1 MPDRAPSR
9 MYNPLAL
16 EAWFTFSQYDWE
28 QNFSDNSLQ
37 KGREL
42 YRQGKISGIEL
53 TPQQAIIHCTYERKV
68 TAYVVLEWQQKKLS
82 VRGST
87 GDANEA
93 DAIAVAGYYEI
104 DELIAD
110 EIDAIAPELD
120 EPNDASENS
129 LSSPPTQATDEVP
142 APAARPLQIRLYG
155 GRQGLRM
162 EAFWLDSQGANPAL
176 GTGPSQS
183 TSNERE
189 MLVRLTAL
197 SKAAGFQYR
206 SHKADFLM
214 ADFERIPPFMARTRA
229 RWADIFAYIELD
241 YGAQQMAEGVQAVH
255 MHGHAAS
262 CEAAST
268 RMQLSWKFK
277 VGQHQL
283 TDTEAQALLKMGR
296 GTHFMPSIGLVKLEA
311 DQCDELTQWRVNQG
325 QQHSDA
331 VEWPRYMIFSLFS
344 NQGTRLELSSAIE
357 NWREQLVSSHPQG
370 EINLPE
376 FLRDYQVEGIRWM
389 AHLRAQGCHGLL
401 ADEMGLGKTIQ
412 VLSLIQ
418 HYPEPQLPSII
429 VCPASVVP
437 VWEAECRRWYP
448 QLRTRILSSKNPL
461 DSGPSLAGGIWL
473 ASYTQLRRHKRAL
486 AKQHFAY
493 AVLDEAQQIKN
504 PEAKVT
510 QACCAIHADFRLAL
524 TGTPVENRLLDLW
537 TLFRFLMPDLL
548 GSRSRFESALSHPN
562 RRFRE
567 GFEERLQQQIQAFI
581 LRREKDRLGDALPP
595 KVEVDLVCPIS
606 EAQQSAYQRLLKSAQ
621 DQFGD
626 DWQGIKGQQRAHVFS
641 LITRLRQACCDP
653 GLLPDCTASIEQS
666 GKVTMLLTRLAEALS
681 GTGARKVVVFSQFVQ
696 LLRRLKPLLKS
707 QFPELKLFELTGSTR
722 DRGRPVAEFQAE
734 TGPALMLISLRA
746 GGTGITLHAADYV
759 FLMDPWW
766 NPAVEAQA
774 VDRVHRLGQTRTV
787 FVYRMLTEQTIEA
800 RMQVLQKDKRALFER
815 TVRQLEGS
823 ADVSADL
830 HILSQLLQADTG
842 I

>member
-28 QNFSDNSLQ
+28 QNFSDSSLQ
-37 KGREL
+37 QGRTL

-68 TAYVVLEWQQKKLS
+68 TAYVVLEWQQSQLS

-87 GDANEA
+87 GNASEA

-110 EIDAIAPELD
+110 EIGAIAPDLD
-120 EPNDASENS
+120 DTDNAAEHA
-129 LSSPPTQATDEVP
+129 LAKPPTQTDEETSS
-142 APAARPLQIRLYG
+142 PAARPLSLRLYG

-162 EAFWLDSQGANPAL
+162 QAFWGDNHGAEPAL
-176 GTGPSQS
+176 GSRPSQS
-183 TSNERE
+183 TSKERE

-206 SHKADFLM
+206 SHKADFLL
-214 ADFERIPPFMARTRA
+214 ADFERIPPFLARTRT
-229 RWADIFAYIELD
+229 RWADIFADIQLD
-241 YGAQQMAEGVQAVH
+241 YAAQLMAEGAHTVQIQ
-255 MHGHAAS
+255 GHAES
-262 CEAAST
+262 CEAART
-268 RMQLSWKFK
+268 RMQLSWKFQ

-283 TDTEAQALLKMGR
+283 TAPEAQALLKMGR
-296 GTHFMPSIGLVKLEA
+296 GIHFMPAIGLIKLEA
-311 DQCDELTQWRVNQG
+311 DQCDELAQWRVNQG
-325 QQHSDA
+325 QQRTA
-331 VEWPRYMIFSLFS
+331 PVEWPRYMIFSLFS
-344 NQGTRLELSSAIE
+344 NQGSPLELSSAIE
-357 NWREQLVSSHPQG
+357 TWRAQLVNKPCDDATP
-370 EINLPE
+370 LPK

-401 ADEMGLGKTIQ
+401 ADEMGLGKTVQ

-418 HYPEPQLPSII
+418 HYPDPQLPSII

-448 QLRTRILSSKNPL
+448 TLQTRILSSKNPL
-461 DSGPSLAGGIWL
+461 DSGPSLAGGIWI
-473 ASYTQLRRHKRAL
+473 ASYTQLRRHKPSLTQQR
-486 AKQHFAY
+486 FAY

-510 QACCAIHADFRLAL
+510 QACCAIQADFRLAL
-524 TGTPVENRLLDLW
+524 TGTPIENNLLDLW

-548 GSRSRFESALSHPN
+548 GSRARFERAICHPN

-595 KVEVDLVCPIS
+595 KVEVDLICPIS
-606 EAQQSAYQRLLKSAQ
+606 ESQQSAYQRLLESAKTK
-621 DQFGD
+621 FGD
-626 DWQGIKGQQRAHVFS
+626 DWQGIQGQQRVHVFS

-653 GLLPDCTASIEQS
+653 GLLPDCSASIEQS
-666 GKVTMLLTRLAEALS
+666 GKVQMLLTRLAEALS
-681 GTGARKVVVFSQFVQ
+681 GNGARKVVVFSQFVQ

-707 QFPELKLFELTGSTR
+707 QFPDLKLFELTGSTR

-800 RMQVLQKDKRALFER
+800 RMQVLQSDKRALFER
-815 TVRQLEGS
+815 TIRQLEGS
-823 ADVSADL
+823 ADVATDL
-830 HILSQLLQADTG
+830 HILSQLLQADTA
-842 I
+842 